1 MCVLGSGMC
10 FGMKDKS
17 HGCILIANIYSRLFS
32 HVTPGYFVYQRLCN
46 LHTASCFW
54 FAMDLSLEYGHTAV
68 LPSTRSSQ
76 QHQNQIWIRLNDN
89 PLVTDIGSPCSRTY
103 WQPHQLYIFSV
114 GETLSSIII
123 SNTTHCQLSLSLH
136 SYLPGNRVFALIM
149 RTTGS
154 VLFHLTSQP
163 LILHRGANCSCDR
176 SI

>member
-1 MCVLGSGMC
+1 MWTWSILVRDSGFQQGIYIRVCIGQPVMCVLGSGMC

-103 WQPHQLYIFSV
+103 WQPP
-114 GETLSSIII
+114 TSIVHLLCWWD
-123 SNTTHCQLSLSLH
+123 TELH
-136 SYLPGNRVFALIM
+136 NNIQYDPLPA
-149 RTTGS
+149 
-154 VLFHLTSQP
+154 
-163 LILHRGANCSCDR
+163 
-176 SI
+176 